1 MRFRSKRRELGL
13 HERLFAEVGHQLDA
27 KSLMVKTGTLVDATV
42 IEACDQPPRPA
53 EGEVSAADPGAGFTK
68 KHGKSYFGF
77 KMHVGVDQLLF
88 VCPFDSRRSLPNS
101 L

>member
-1 MRFRSKRRELGL
+1 
-13 HERLFAEVGHQLDA
+13 
-27 KSLMVKTGTLVDATV
+27 MVKTGTLVDATV

-77 KMHVGVDQLLF
+77 KMHVGVDQGSELIRTVDPVNPVSGQEDPAPCTCHCAIAVRLSF
-88 VCPFDSRRSLPNS
+88 R
-101 L
+101 